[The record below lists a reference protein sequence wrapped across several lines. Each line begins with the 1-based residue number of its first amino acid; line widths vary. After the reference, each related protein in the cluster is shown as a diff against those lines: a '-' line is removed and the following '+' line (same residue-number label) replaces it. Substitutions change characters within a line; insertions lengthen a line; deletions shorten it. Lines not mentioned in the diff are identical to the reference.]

1 MKLSFL
7 TLLFKRFPLEYCFK
21 VAHDYGFEGI
31 EIWGG
36 RPHAYYYDMDKQA
49 IADLNS
55 WKKKYGLEISMFVPE
70 ILSYP
75 YNMCSRLATER
86 RDAVDYLVKSTELAA
101 AMGTERIQITAP
113 HPGYLVNKD
122 EVWEH
127 LVYGLTKIS
136 ERAGELGVKVIIEH
150 LSYSEGGDLLTTA
163 DDLVKVIR
171 DVNRPALYS
180 MIDVVPPFLAN
191 EPYAECLEKL
201 GEKMD
206 YLHLCNN
213 DGVSEVHTPLDDPNG
228 VLPLKDFFRVI
239 KRYGYNGWAS
249 IELLAPYF
257 REPEMYLAGSIK
269 YLESILDEVGIARG

>member
-1 MKLSFL
+1 
-7 TLLFKRFPLEYCFK
+7 
-21 VAHDYGFEGI
+21 
-31 EIWGG
+31 
-36 RPHAYYYDMDKQA
+36 
-49 IADLNS
+49 
-55 WKKKYGLEISMFVPE
+55 
-70 ILSYP
+70 
-75 YNMCSRLATER
+75 
-86 RDAVDYLVKSTELAA
+86 
-101 AMGTERIQITAP
+101 MGTERIQITAP

-136 ERAGELGVKVIIEH
+136 DRAGELGVKVIIEH

-171 DVNRPALYS
+171 DVNRPALYG

-213 DGVSEVHTPLDDPNG
+213 DGVTEVHTPLDDPNG

>member
-1 MKLSFL
+1 
-7 TLLFKRFPLEYCFK
+7 
-21 VAHDYGFEGI
+21 
-31 EIWGG
+31 
-36 RPHAYYYDMDKQA
+36 
-49 IADLNS
+49 
-55 WKKKYGLEISMFVPE
+55 
-70 ILSYP
+70 
-75 YNMCSRLATER
+75 
-86 RDAVDYLVKSTELAA
+86 
-101 AMGTERIQITAP
+101 MGTERIQITAP

-213 DGVSEVHTPLDDPNG
+213 DGVTEVHTPLDDPNG

-269 YLESILDEVGIARG
+269 YLEGTLGEVGIARG